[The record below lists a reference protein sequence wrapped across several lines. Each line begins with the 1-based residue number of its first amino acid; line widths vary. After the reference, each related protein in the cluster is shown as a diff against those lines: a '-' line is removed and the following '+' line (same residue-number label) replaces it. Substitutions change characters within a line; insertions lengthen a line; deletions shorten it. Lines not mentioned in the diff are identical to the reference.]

1 MAKIARIIGIDLG
14 TTNSEAAFVDE
25 SGEAKIIPSAEGS
38 AYGGKMFPSVVA
50 FTKDGQRLVG
60 VVAKRQAIV
69 NPEGT
74 VRETKRLM
82 GTTEKI
88 YVKTINKKF
97 TPQEIAA
104 MVLQKIKTDAE
115 AYLGE
120 TVDAAI
126 ITVPAYFDD
135 NQRQATKDA
144 GEIAGFE
151 VKRIINEP
159 TAAAMAYGLGK
170 KDEEYKVAV
179 LDFGG
184 GTFDVTIMDI
194 GEGVFEVL
202 STSGDTHLGGVDI
215 DATIMDWLV
224 GRFKEKEGIDLRNDP
239 TAMQRLR
246 DEAER
251 AKIELSSALSTTINL
266 PFIAVRASNGGAR
279 AGEPTHFVETIT
291 RAKLEE
297 LAAPT
302 LRRLEQPIRNAVAD
316 AKLSPDDID
325 KIILIGGPT
334 RMPIVRE
341 RFEKILGKKTEGG
354 VDPMQSVAIGAAIQ
368 AGILGGQVKD
378 EIVLLDVTP
387 ITLSI
392 ETLGGIATTL
402 IERNTTIPTKKSQ
415 IFTTATDNQ
424 TSVEIHIT
432 QGERPMS
439 VDNTSLGRF
448 HLTGI
453 PPTPRGIPQIEVSF
467 DIDANGILTVAAK
480 DLGTKKETSIKITAS
495 TKLTKRQIDEMVKE
509 ADKYKEQDRI
519 RKEEIELRN
528 QADSLVYTTERTL
541 EEFGDKITNEE
552 KEKVERAKDTLNE
565 SLRSNEVTRIKTDMD
580 ALTKALH
587 KVSTAVYQEAAKKEG
602 ESRAEKEKRAEKEE
616 KKGEDEYVDV
626 EYDLDPSDETEK
638 GKGK

>member
-1 MAKIARIIGIDLG
+1 MGRIIGIDLG
-14 TTNSEAAFVDE
+14 TTNSEAAFVDA
-25 SGEAKIIPSAEGS
+25 GGDAKIIPSAEGS

-50 FTKDGQRLVG
+50 FTKDDQRLVG
-60 VVAKRQAIV
+60 VAAKRQAVV

-74 VRETKRLM
+74 VREVKRKM
-82 GTTEKI
+82 GTAEKI
-88 YVKTINKKF
+88 AVKTVNKEF
-97 TPQEIAA
+97 TPQEISA

-120 TVDAAI
+120 KIDAAV

-170 KDEEYKVAV
+170 DGEYKVVV

-202 STSGDTHLGGVDI
+202 STNGDTQLGGTDI
-215 DATIMDWLV
+215 DAAVINWLV
-224 GRFKEKEGIDLRNDP
+224 EGFKQKEGIDLRADL
-239 TAMQRLR
+239 TALQRIR

-251 AKIELSSALSTTINL
+251 AKIELSSSVSTSINL
-266 PFIAVRASNGGAR
+266 PFIAVKE
-279 AGEPTHFVETIT
+279 GEPRHFEETLT

-297 LAAPT
+297 LAEPT
-302 LRRLEQPIRNAVAD
+302 LRRVETPIRQALKD
-316 AKLSPDDID
+316 AKLSAAEIN

-334 RMPIVRE
+334 RMPIVKE
-341 RFEKILGKKTEGG
+341 RFERILGKTAEGG
-354 VDPMQSVAIGAAIQ
+354 VDPMQSVALGAAVQ
-368 AGILGGQVKD
+368 AGILGGQVKE

-387 ITLSI
+387 LTLSV
-392 ETLGGIATTL
+392 ETLGGVATAL

-415 IFTTATDNQ
+415 IFTTAADSQ

-432 QGERPMS
+432 QGERPMATA
-439 VDNTSLGRF
+439 NTSLGRF
-448 HLTGI
+448 HLDGI
-453 PPTPRGIPQIEVSF
+453 PPAPRGIPQIEVTF
-467 DIDANGILTVAAK
+467 DIDTNGILNVTAK
-480 DLGTKKETSIKITAS
+480 DLGTGKEASIRITAS
-495 TKLTKRQIDEMVKE
+495 TKLPKEQIDEMVKE
-509 ADKYKEQDRI
+509 AERYSEEDRK

-541 EEFGDKITNEE
+541 EELGEKITADQRST
-552 KEKVERAKDTLNE
+552 VERAKDALKE
-565 SLRSNEVTRIKTDMD
+565 SLKGTDMAKIKAD
-580 ALTKALH
+580 VDELTKALH
-587 KVSTAVYQEAAKKEG
+587 EVSAVVYQEAAKQA
-602 ESRAEKEKRAEKEE
+602 AEAEAAAGTPGPEAEPGE
-616 KKGEDEYVDV
+616 KKTEGDYVDV
-626 EYDLDPSDETEK
+626 EYDVKDEEEQ
-638 GKGK
+638 